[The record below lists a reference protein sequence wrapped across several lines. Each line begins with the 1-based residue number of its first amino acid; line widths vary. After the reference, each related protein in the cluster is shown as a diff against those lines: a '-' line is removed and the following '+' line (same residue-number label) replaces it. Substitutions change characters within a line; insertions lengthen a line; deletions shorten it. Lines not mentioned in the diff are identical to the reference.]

1 MKIEY
6 TLDLPLFGTPLEGM
20 EDEIA
25 ATFLREFSSTVGE
38 VRKLLES
45 AVEIASLKERRS
57 LFPKRHTSAGDKSP
71 RFEEG
76 RKR

>member
-38 VRKLLES
+38 VRKLVPR
-45 AVEIASLKERRS
+45 AGYTVK
-57 LFPKRHTSAGDKSP
+57 TSAGCIEMDIAGG
-71 RFEEG
+71 EQI
-76 RKR
+76 